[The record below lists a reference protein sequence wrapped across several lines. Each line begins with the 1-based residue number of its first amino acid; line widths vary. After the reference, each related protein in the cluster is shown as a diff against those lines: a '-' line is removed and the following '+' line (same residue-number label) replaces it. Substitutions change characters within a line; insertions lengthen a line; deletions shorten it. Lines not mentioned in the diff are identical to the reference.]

1 MGAPDVVKIFYHR
14 HDFSD
19 RRDARNRILSTC
31 VRKTFLHFT
40 AKFLAINPLHFEKDL
55 LSLRV
60 ASTSPVIPKP
70 RSFSGTQSIIYH
82 DTIYATKLLK

>member
-31 VRKTFLHFT
+31 VQKTFLHFS
-40 AKFLAINPLHFEKDL
+40 AKFLAINQLRFEKDL
-55 LSLRV
+55 LSLHG
-60 ASTSPVIPKP
+60 ASRGPIIPKP
-70 RSFSGTQSIIYH
+70 RSFLGTQSITHH
-82 DTIYATKLLK
+82 DTIYPTKLLK